1 MNELEENKK
10 SKTLEISGQIFINW
24 ESNIS
29 NFTINNSDTKEKNR
43 CKSEEKI
50 FNIIRINDELF
61 LIITNSKKLEVW
73 DIQGNQRT
81 VFSNQLTD
89 LLAIDIIEKH
99 GKYYIFIVLN
109 KESISLWD
117 INGNEIYSI
126 ETTIDSIEKINLYDG
141 YFQVLENDKLCFYD
155 LYDGE
160 HFFSLS
166 GQKIFIEDF
175 IKLNTKSLIIKDINK
190 NIKLYDDKGVLL
202 KEFSEFKFDFNKLI
216 ETESN
221 ELIILANDNAIKII
235 DKLGNIKSNYKPEN
249 EVIEHFDDFINGKV
263 KLANLEKN
271 KNKIEQYPH
280 RLNPYEN
287 SFIAK
292 KIIKNNNINLE
303 NEEINYLWNFFNR
316 PIFSEIKL
324 LLNKEE
330 KSTVRYKNIFNN
342 SIDDINENISKLKSN
357 IVDLESSAKTNLIIS
372 LVFIIITL
380 GVGFAINPFGFSLI
394 LISGFTFTN
403 YYNKNNEIKDKNNQI
418 NSLESEINTINVVSP
433 QISRFIKEIKNF
445 RHKLLQQ
452 IPLLSDNSLYSGVKA
467 KQIIENKINTEIYQN
482 ALSYCG
488 LIEDDITHAD
498 KKAIILN
505 DGSLLQEVT
514 NRINKHNLNS
524 FWKIDDG
531 SVLFAS
537 QYVQFIFLTKEKI
550 DIFSC
555 HYDFILNKFISKE
568 AQAFYYKDVTNI
580 SKKDVERELL
590 SDKEKSLATEI
601 NLKVSSGDQIAF
613 TIFSKETFEG
623 LNEKNSEMDELIEKL
638 EQEYKEIEDS
648 KDYENNE
655 DKIND
660 LQSIKLEIESL
671 KQSSNLNETVKLSD
685 NEINKTIQNI
695 RKHVNQHKN

>member
-10 SKTLEISGQIFINW
+10 LRTLEISSQMFINW
-24 ESNIS
+24 EINIS

-50 FNIIRINDELF
+50 SNIIRISNESF
-61 LIITNSKKLEVW
+61 LIITNGKKLEIW
-73 DIQGNQRT
+73 DIQGNQKT

-89 LLAIDIIEKH
+89 LLAIDIIENYAE
-99 GKYYIFIVLN
+99 YYIFIVLN
-109 KESISLWD
+109 KESISLWN

-155 LYDGE
+155 LYNGE
-160 HFFSLS
+160 HFFSLL
-166 GQKIFIEDF
+166 GQNFFIKDF
-175 IKLNTKSLIIKDINK
+175 IILNTKNLIIKDINK

-202 KEFSEFKFDFNKLI
+202 KEFKDFKFDFNKLI

-221 ELIILANDNAIKII
+221 ELIILANDDAIKII
-235 DKLGNIKSNYKPEN
+235 DKSGNLKSNYKPEH

-263 KLANLEKN
+263 KLSNLEKN

-280 RLNPYEN
+280 RLNPYEK
-287 SFIAK
+287 SFIAE
-292 KIIKNNNINLE
+292 KIIRENNINLE
-303 NEEINYLWNFFNR
+303 NEEIKYLWNFFNR
-316 PIFSEIKL
+316 PIFSEIKSL
-324 LLNKEE
+324 LSKEE

-342 SIDDINENISKLKSN
+342 SIDDINENILKLKSD
-357 IVDLESSAKTNLIIS
+357 ILDLESSAKRNLIIS
-372 LVFIIITL
+372 LIFLTITF
-380 GVGFAINPFGFSLI
+380 GVGFAVNPFGFFLI

-403 YYNKNNEIKDKNNQI
+403 YHNKNNEVKDKNNRI
-418 NSLESEINTINVVSP
+418 SSLESEINTINVVSP

-445 RHKLLQQ
+445 RYKLLQE
-452 IPLLSDNSLYSGVKA
+452 IPLLGDNSLYSGVKA

-488 LIEDDITHAD
+488 LIEDDITHVD

-505 DGSLLQEVT
+505 DGSLLQEFT

-580 SKKDVERELL
+580 SKKDVERDLL

-623 LNEKNSEMDELIEKL
+623 LNEKNLEMDQSIEKL
-638 EQEYKEIEDS
+638 ELEYKETEDS
-648 KDYENNE
+648 TDYENDE
-655 DKIND
+655 DKTND
-660 LQSIKLEIESL
+660 LDFIKLEIESL
-671 KQSSNLNETVKLSD
+671 KQSSNLNEMVKLSD

>member
-50 FNIIRINDELF
+50 SNIIRINDELF
-61 LIITNSKKLEVW
+61 LIITNSKKIEIW

-89 LLAIDIIEKH
+89 LFDINIIENY
-99 GKYYIFIVLN
+99 GKYYIFIVLH
-109 KESISLWD
+109 KESISLWN
-117 INGNEIYSI
+117 INGDQIYSI
-126 ETTIDSIEKINLYDG
+126 ETTIDSAEKIYLSNE
-141 YFQVLENDKLCFYD
+141 YFQILENDKLCFYD

-160 HFFSLS
+160 QFFNFL
-166 GQKIFIEDF
+166 GQNFFIEDF
-175 IKLNTKSLIIKDINK
+175 VILNTKNLIIKDINK

-202 KEFSEFKFDFNKLI
+202 KEFSEFKFSFNKLI

-235 DKLGNIKSNYKPEN
+235 DKLGNVKSNYKPKN

-280 RLNPYEN
+280 ISNPYEN

-292 KIIKNNNINLE
+292 KIIKDNNINLE

-380 GVGFAINPFGFSLI
+380 GVGFAINPFGFFLI

-452 IPLLSDNSLYSGVKA
+452 IPFLSDNSLYSGVKA

-488 LIEDDITHAD
+488 LIEDDITHVD

-505 DGSLLQEVT
+505 DGSLLQEFT

-524 FWKIDDG
+524 FWQIKDG

-537 QYVQFIFLTKEKI
+537 QYIQFIFLTKEKI

-590 SDKEKSLATEI
+590 SNKEKSLATEI
-601 NLKVSSGDQIAF
+601 NLKVSSGDQMAF

-623 LNEKNSEMDELIEKL
+623 LNEKNSEMDKLIEKL

-648 KDYENNE
+648 TDYENDE
-655 DKIND
+655 DKTND
-660 LQSIKLEIESL
+660 LEFIKLQIKSL